1 LDIWE
6 GLLVRS
12 NIVCSFVAVFA
23 VLAQFAA
30 VMAAFTLSVPAI
42 ADQPAGATAA
52 ISVTQERSVR
62 GVEDLIVEVRRPL

>member
-1 LDIWE
+1 LE

-12 NIVCSFVAVFA
+12 NIVYSFVAVFA
-23 VLAQFAA
+23 AFAQLAA

-42 ADQPAGATAA
+42 ANQPAGATAA
-52 ISVTQERSVR
+52 VSVAQERSVR